1 MTAQRRT
8 RQSVLD
14 LPLET
19 AHARI
24 AELHATARDTN
35 TQAGAGRGTWVCA
48 RAALGRR
55 LIALGAALAPEE
67 GLSRRAS
74 RP

>member
-8 RQSVLD
+8 RRSVLD

-24 AELHATARDTN
+24 AELHAAARDANAQT
-35 TQAGAGRGTWVCA
+35 GSGRGTWVRA